1 MKVYDKKNVASSLQ
15 YKILIE
21 ALRKAFSSKIS
32 APERVQHTIKNK
44 NGSDATLLLMPAWKI
59 GKHIGIKIVSVFPE
73 NTIQNRSAVHANY
86 FLMNANDG
94 SPIAVMDGSE
104 LTLRRTACAS
114 ALAADYLV
122 NKNANTLL
130 MIGTGN
136 LAPHLIK
143 AHCVVR
149 DYSKILIWGRNKEK
163 AEKLA
168 HSLDIKGKEIL
179 VMNDLKEALNVADVI
194 SCATLSERPL
204 IMGDWIKSGQHLDL
218 VGAFTPN
225 MAEVDSQTIAMS
237 KVVVDTYEG
246 ALSESGELIT
256 ALKEGHI
263 KKKQSGASQRKQK
276 RLEQENLEKLHSK
289 HMLELSRL
297 KTEQLAKQTKLQQQK
312 RVRYLK
318 KQSGKWSMRRWST
331 SKLPSIGS

>member
-15 YKILIE
+15 YEILIE

-73 NTIQNRSAVHANY
+73 NTIQNMSAVHANY
-86 FLMNANDG
+86 FLMDANNG
-94 SPIAVMDGSE
+94 SPIAVLDGTE

-122 NKNANTLL
+122 KKYVDTLL

-168 HSLDIKGKEIL
+168 RSLDIKGKEIT

-204 IMGDWIKSGQHLDL
+204 IMGDWIKPGQHLDL
-218 VGAFTPN
+218 VGAFTRD

-256 ALKEGHI
+256 ALKESHI
-263 KKKQSGASQRKQK
+263 KKKHILSDLRELI
-276 RLEQENLEKLHSK
+276 LEEKNIRNHSNDITLFKSVGTALEDLAAA
-289 HMLELSRL
+289 ELVIE
-297 KTEQLAKQTKLQQQK
+297 KN
-312 RVRYLK
+312 
-318 KQSGKWSMRRWST
+318 
-331 SKLPSIGS
+331 I